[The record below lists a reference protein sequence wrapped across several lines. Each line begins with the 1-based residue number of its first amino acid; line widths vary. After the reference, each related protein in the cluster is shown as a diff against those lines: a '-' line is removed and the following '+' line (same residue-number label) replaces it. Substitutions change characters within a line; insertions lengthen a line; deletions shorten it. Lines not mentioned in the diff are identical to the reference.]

1 MEQQYLKI
9 SRENI
14 YSPKIGQRNSFTKYK
29 NQKILKNYST
39 LLKANSHTIN
49 YYNPSSFNFQNKNS
63 LYISNNHKLL
73 SPSKIL
79 KKSSINISKKYSKSR
94 PKSSSI
100 RKLLPSISQ
109 YLNVSRNK
117 FPFENEKLFQETNQ
131 MKKLIKELE
140 KELLLLTNEN
150 MEKDEQITQKEK
162 EINDIIRNNYNKF
175 GDINDKYNYN
185 INYNNYNFYNDLNSS
200 FNTNSSMGILMLK
213 IKKGIKNI
221 NDEIRVE
228 TDKLNDLKKSLY
240 ITKIKELNL
249 ESKLYKQQYNKI
261 NSLLENALKIKE
273 QNDIKIKE
281 FDNLKDNINKQ
292 ELFISNFE
300 QECMALKENE
310 LFLNNQL
317 LNLKQEV
324 KIKVDKAKKNKK
336 ELNILLIKN
345 KNIDKDEIINSQSY
359 TTKINGSPISIK
371 CMYTN
376 KVSELKKN
384 INFYKRQCKYS
395 DDMINKLKEQRKK
408 LIDMNKNIDQKI
420 KIEPGF
426 IEGTSKIKKHDRPMS
441 SLGRYNASLNKD
453 EDIINNLKNKYKTIR
468 EEEVNLH
475 QKVNIYSEKLK
486 EIDVDEERNE
496 EENEKNQN
504 EIEFGIDEKNPFYTD
519 NEENVPDLHMKFTSA
534 QFNQFT
540 YILFKNFE
548 AKYIILDEANNK
560 IINPFYNLIKK
571 NHITNVN
578 YPSKEFDTI
587 TEQFTKIIMNVLNSE
602 NEYNHTLTKIFVGAL
617 LCNSNY
623 DTNKLVEFFSI
634 LFSYTRNYISEEKK
648 LIDKL
653 KTKYKQQTKKL
664 IECIANY
671 ILNDLSSSQYF
682 SLFRMK
688 DLLDENEINL
698 KDKYIEFLF
707 YYMKKFDDPDAK
719 LEDLKFSLLNDIVPI
734 ADTTLHSKAFVNDL
748 FKELELDNNNDENLN
763 VDGDINIDQK
773 ENKTTNIEKIDENIE
788 GNIKEKKKDKK
799 EKKKKEKNKDK
810 KNKSKNSSKNK
821 SRSKSKSNENT
832 KDNNNKS
839 GAKSKD
845 DIYNPNIENVKG
857 ANIDDKKNQVDN
869 NNVQKID
876 IKIFKDNN
884 NSNKNS
890 YNLSDKI
897 NNDINIFRKDKDIK
911 DNDNKNDLLNK
922 ENDKNKINNK
932 ENKDDNK
939 TNDENSEKKRKT
951 SMEKYK
957 EDEYVLNSSKNE
969 EKAKE
974 EENNKINEKD
984 RINNDNINN
993 NDTNINNEE
1002 DSITEITNDEYNKYI
1017 LESIN
1022 QIQKAIKNK
1031 STDFNAL
1038 MNGVLNKMSVNGEF
1052 YEYINIEDFNEKMV
1066 SIGVTLSDLQ
1076 LSCLC
1081 SKYCIPNEL
1090 RLIDKLK
1097 FEKSLEDYINGNLKM

>member
-1 MEQQYLKI
+1 MEQHYLKI

-14 YSPKIGQRNSFTKYK
+14 YSPKIVKGNSFTKYK
-29 NQKILKNYST
+29 NQKILKNLST
-39 LLKANSHTIN
+39 LLKANNNTIN
-49 YYNPSSFNFQNKNS
+49 YYNPSSINFPNKNS
-63 LYISNNHKLL
+63 LYNSNYHKLL
-73 SPSKIL
+73 SPRKIL
-79 KKSSINISKKYSKSR
+79 KKSTINISKKYSKSR
-94 PKSSSI
+94 PKSSSM

-109 YLNVSRNK
+109 YMNITRNK
-117 FPFENEKLFQETNQ
+117 FPFETEKLFQETNQ

-140 KELLLLTNEN
+140 KELFLLSNEN
-150 MEKDEQITQKEK
+150 LIKDEQITQKEK

-175 GDINDKYNYN
+175 GDVNDKYNYN
-185 INYNNYNFYNDLNSS
+185 INFNNYNFFNDLNASY
-200 FNTNSSMGILMLK
+200 NTNSSMGVLMLK

-221 NDEIRVE
+221 NDEIKVE
-228 TDKLNDLKKSLY
+228 NDKLNDLKKSLY

-261 NSLLENALKIKE
+261 NSLVENALKIKE
-273 QNDIKIKE
+273 QNDMKIKE
-281 FDNLKDNINKQ
+281 FDNFKENINKQ

-300 QECMALKENE
+300 QECIALKENE

-317 LNLKQEV
+317 LNLKQEL

-345 KNIDKDEIINSQSY
+345 KNYDKDEIINSQRY

-371 CMYTN
+371 CIYTN

-408 LIDMNKNIDQKI
+408 LIDMNKNLDQKI

-426 IEGTSKIKKHDRPMS
+426 IEGTTKIKKHDRPMS
-441 SLGRYNASLNKD
+441 SIGRHSASLNKN
-453 EDIINNLKNKYKTIR
+453 EDIINNLKNKYKAIR
-468 EEEVNLH
+468 EEEISLH
-475 QKVNIYSEKLK
+475 QKVNIFSEKLK
-486 EIDVDEERNE
+486 EIDANEERNE
-496 EENEKNQN
+496 EENGNDQN
-504 EIEFGIDEKNPFYTD
+504 EIEFGIDENNPFYTD

-571 NHITNVN
+571 YNITNVN
-578 YPSKEFDTI
+578 YPSEEFNTI

-602 NEYNHTLTKIFVGAL
+602 NEYNHTLTKMFIGAL
-617 LCNSNY
+617 LCNSDY
-623 DTNKLVEFFSI
+623 DTNKLVELLSI

-664 IECIANY
+664 IECIANN

-688 DLLDENEINL
+688 DLLDENKINL

-748 FKELELDNNNDENLN
+748 FKELELDKNNDENLN
-763 VDGDINIDQK
+763 IEGDINIDQI
-773 ENKTTNIEKIDENIE
+773 ENKTTNLENIDANIE
-788 GNIKEKKKDKK
+788 NNIKEKKKDKK
-799 EKKKKEKNKDK
+799 EKKKKDK
-810 KNKSKNSSKNK
+810 KNKSKNSSKSK
-821 SRSKSKSNENT
+821 SKSKSKSNENT
-832 KDNNNKS
+832 KDNNKS
-839 GAKSKD
+839 DIKNKD
-845 DIYNPNIENVKG
+845 DIYNPNIKNIKDI
-857 ANIDDKKNQVDN
+857 NIDDKKNKSGN
-869 NNVQKID
+869 NNVQEND
-876 IKIFKDNN
+876 IQIIKDNN
-884 NSNKNS
+884 YANKNS

-897 NNDINIFRKDKDIK
+897 NNDINIFRNDIK
-911 DNDNKNDLLNK
+911 DNENKNDLINK
-922 ENDKNKINNK
+922 ENDKNKINVK

-939 TNDENSEKKRKT
+939 EIDENKNKKK
-951 SMEKYK
+951 KYK

-969 EKAKE
+969 EKSKE
-974 EENNKINEKD
+974 EENNKTNEKD
-984 RINNDNINN
+984 RLNNGTINN

-1017 LESIN
+1017 FESIN
-1022 QIQKAIKNK
+1022 QIQKAIKNQ
-1031 STDFNAL
+1031 STDFNEL
-1038 MNGVLNKMSVNGEF
+1038 MKGVLNKMSVNGEF
-1052 YEYINIEDFNEKMV
+1052 YEYINVEDFNEKMV

-1081 SKYCIPNEL
+1081 SKFCVPNEL
-1090 RLIDKLK
+1090 RFIDKLK
-1097 FEKSLEDYINGNLKM
+1097 FEKSLEDYMNGNLKI

>member
-1 MEQQYLKI
+1 MEQQYFKI

-14 YSPKIGQRNSFTKYK
+14 YSPKIANGNSFTKYK
-29 NQKILKNYST
+29 NQKILKNLST
-39 LLKANSHTIN
+39 LMKANNNTIN
-49 YYNPSSFNFQNKNS
+49 YYNPPSINFPIKNK

-73 SPSKIL
+73 SPRKIL
-79 KKSSINISKKYSKSR
+79 KKSSTSISKKYSKSR

-109 YLNVSRNK
+109 YLNISRNK
-117 FPFENEKLFQETNQ
+117 FPFETEKLFQETNQ

-140 KELLLLTNEN
+140 KELFMLSNEN
-150 MEKDEQITQKEK
+150 LIKDEQITQKEK

-175 GDINDKYNYN
+175 GDKNDKYNYN
-185 INYNNYNFYNDLNSS
+185 INYNNYNFYNDLNTSY
-200 FNTNSSMGILMLK
+200 NTHSSMGVLMLK

-221 NDEIRVE
+221 NDEIKVE
-228 TDKLNDLKKSLY
+228 NDKLKDLKKSLY

-261 NSLLENALKIKE
+261 NSFLENALKIKE
-273 QNDIKIKE
+273 QNDAKIKE
-281 FDNLKDNINKQ
+281 FENFKENINKQ

-300 QECMALKENE
+300 QECVALKENE

-317 LNLKQEV
+317 LNLKQEL
-324 KIKVDKAKKNKK
+324 KIKVGKAKKNKK

-345 KNIDKDEIINSQSY
+345 KNFDKDEIINSQSY

-371 CMYTN
+371 CIYTN
-376 KVSELKKN
+376 KISELKKN
-384 INFYKRQCKYS
+384 INFYKRQCNYS

-408 LIDMNKNIDQKI
+408 LIDMNKNLNQKI

-426 IEGTSKIKKHDRPMS
+426 IEGTTKINKHNRPMS
-441 SLGRYNASLNKD
+441 SIGRHSSSLNKD
-453 EDIINNLKNKYKTIR
+453 EDIIDNLKLKYKKIR
-468 EEEVNLH
+468 EEEISLH

-486 EIDVDEERNE
+486 EIDINEERNE
-496 EENEKNQN
+496 EENEKDQN
-504 EIEFGIDEKNPFYTD
+504 EIEFGIDESNPFYTD

-560 IINPFYNLIKK
+560 IINPFYDLIKK
-571 NHITNVN
+571 YNITNVT
-578 YPSKEFDTI
+578 YPSEEFNTI
-587 TEQFTKIIMNVLNSE
+587 TEQFTKVIMNVLNSD

-617 LCNSNY
+617 LCNSEY

-671 ILNDLSSSQYF
+671 ILNDLNSSQYF

-734 ADTTLHSKAFVNDL
+734 VDTTLHSKAFVNDL

-773 ENKTTNIEKIDENIE
+773 ENKTTNIDGNFED
-788 GNIKEKKKDKK
+788 NIKEKKKDKK
-799 EKKKKEKNKDK
+799 EKKKKDKKNK
-810 KNKSKNSSKNK
+810 KNKSKNSSKSK
-821 SRSKSKSNENT
+821 SRSKSKSNEN
-832 KDNNNKS
+832 NNKS
-839 GAKSKD
+839 GTKSKD
-845 DIYNPNIENVKG
+845 EIYNQNIENVKDV
-857 ANIDDKKNQVDN
+857 NIDDKKNKSGN
-869 NNVQKID
+869 NNIQEND
-876 IKIFKDNN
+876 IKIIKKNN
-884 NSNKNS
+884 NTNKYS
-890 YNLSDKI
+890 YNFNDKI
-897 NNDINIFRKDKDIK
+897 NNDINIVKNDIK
-911 DNDNKNDLLNK
+911 DNENKNDLLHK
-922 ENDKNKINNK
+922 ENDKENKDANKIN
-932 ENKDDNK
+932 
-939 TNDENSEKKRKT
+939 DENNNKKRKA

-957 EDEYVLNSSKNE
+957 EDEYVLNTSKNGE
-969 EKAKE
+969 NAKE
-974 EENNKINEKD
+974 EENNKTNEKD
-984 RINNDNINN
+984 KLNNGIINN

-1017 LESIN
+1017 YESIN

-1031 STDFNAL
+1031 STDFNEL
-1038 MNGVLNKMSVNGEF
+1038 MKGVFNKMSVNGEF
-1052 YEYINIEDFNEKMV
+1052 YEYINVEDFNEKMV

-1081 SKYCIPNEL
+1081 SKYCVPNEL

-1097 FEKSLEDYINGNLKM
+1097 FEKSLEDYMNGNLKI

>member
-1 MEQQYLKI
+1 
-9 SRENI
+9 
-14 YSPKIGQRNSFTKYK
+14 
-29 NQKILKNYST
+29 
-39 LLKANSHTIN
+39 
-49 YYNPSSFNFQNKNS
+49 
-63 LYISNNHKLL
+63 
-73 SPSKIL
+73 
-79 KKSSINISKKYSKSR
+79 
-94 PKSSSI
+94 
-100 RKLLPSISQ
+100 
-109 YLNVSRNK
+109 
-117 FPFENEKLFQETNQ
+117 
-131 MKKLIKELE
+131 
-140 KELLLLTNEN
+140 
-150 MEKDEQITQKEK
+150 
-162 EINDIIRNNYNKF
+162 
-175 GDINDKYNYN
+175 
-185 INYNNYNFYNDLNSS
+185 
-200 FNTNSSMGILMLK
+200 
-213 IKKGIKNI
+213 
-221 NDEIRVE
+221 
-228 TDKLNDLKKSLY
+228 
-240 ITKIKELNL
+240 
-249 ESKLYKQQYNKI
+249 
-261 NSLLENALKIKE
+261 
-273 QNDIKIKE
+273 
-281 FDNLKDNINKQ
+281 
-292 ELFISNFE
+292 
-300 QECMALKENE
+300 
-310 LFLNNQL
+310 
-317 LNLKQEV
+317 
-324 KIKVDKAKKNKK
+324 
-336 ELNILLIKN
+336 
-345 KNIDKDEIINSQSY
+345 
-359 TTKINGSPISIK
+359 
-371 CMYTN
+371 
-376 KVSELKKN
+376 
-384 INFYKRQCKYS
+384 
-395 DDMINKLKEQRKK
+395 
-408 LIDMNKNIDQKI
+408 
-420 KIEPGF
+420 
-426 IEGTSKIKKHDRPMS
+426 
-441 SLGRYNASLNKD
+441 
-453 EDIINNLKNKYKTIR
+453 
-468 EEEVNLH
+468 
-475 QKVNIYSEKLK
+475 
-486 EIDVDEERNE
+486 
-496 EENEKNQN
+496 
-504 EIEFGIDEKNPFYTD
+504 
-519 NEENVPDLHMKFTSA
+519 
-534 QFNQFT
+534 
-540 YILFKNFE
+540 
-548 AKYIILDEANNK
+548 LDEANNK
-560 IINPFYNLIKK
+560 IINPFYNYIKK
-571 NHITNVN
+571 YNITNVN

-707 YYMKKFDDPDAK
+707 YYMKKFDDPEAK

-821 SRSKSKSNENT
+821 SRSKSKSKSNENT

-839 GAKSKD
+839 GTKSKD
-845 DIYNPNIENVKG
+845 DIYNPNIENVKDS
-857 ANIDDKKNQVDN
+857 NIDDKKNKIDN
-869 NNVQKID
+869 NNVQKND
-876 IKIFKDNN
+876 IQIIKDNN
-884 NSNKNS
+884 NSNKYS

-932 ENKDDNK
+932 ENNDDNK
-939 TNDENSEKKRKT
+939 SNDENSKKNRKT
-951 SMEKYK
+951 SMEKNK
-957 EDEYVLNSSKNE
+957 EDEYILNGSKNE
-969 EKAKE
+969 EKVKE

-984 RINNDNINN
+984 RLNNDIINN

-1017 LESIN
+1017 IESIN

-1031 STDFNAL
+1031 STDFNEL

-1052 YEYINIEDFNEKMV
+1052 YEYINVEDFNEKLV

-1090 RLIDKLK
+1090 RLINKLK
-1097 FEKSLEDYINGNLKM
+1097 FEKSLEDYINGNLKI

>member
-1 MEQQYLKI
+1 MEQHYLKI

-14 YSPKIGQRNSFTKYK
+14 YSPKIAHGNSFTK
-29 NQKILKNYST
+29 NQKILKNLST
-39 LLKANSHTIN
+39 LLKANSNTIN
-49 YYNPSSFNFQNKNS
+49 YYNPSSFNFQNKDS
-63 LYISNNHKLL
+63 LCISNNHKLL
-73 SPSKIL
+73 SPRKIL
-79 KKSSINISKKYSKSR
+79 KKRAINISKKYSKSR

-109 YLNVSRNK
+109 YMNVTRNK

-175 GDINDKYNYN
+175 GDVNDKYNYN

-200 FNTNSSMGILMLK
+200 FNANSSMGILMLK

-240 ITKIKELNL
+240 ITKIRELNL

-273 QNDIKIKE
+273 QNDTKIKE

-317 LNLKQEV
+317 LNLKQEL

-345 KNIDKDEIINSQSY
+345 KNYDKDEIINSQSY

-371 CMYTN
+371 CIYTN

-384 INFYKRQCKYS
+384 INFYKRQCQYS

-408 LIDMNKNIDQKI
+408 LIDMNKNLDQKI

-468 EEEVNLH
+468 EEEINLH

-496 EENEKNQN
+496 EENEKDQN
-504 EIEFGIDEKNPFYTD
+504 EIEFGIDENNPFYTD

-548 AKYIILDEANNK
+548 AKCIILDEANNK

-571 NHITNVN
+571 YNITNVN

-707 YYMKKFDDPDAK
+707 YYMKKFDDPEAK
-719 LEDLKFSLLNDIVPI
+719 LEDLKFNLLNDIVPI

-773 ENKTTNIEKIDENIE
+773 ENKTTNIEKIDENFE

-821 SRSKSKSNENT
+821 SRSKSKSKSNENT

-839 GAKSKD
+839 GTKSKD
-845 DIYNPNIENVKG
+845 DIYNPNIENVKD
-857 ANIDDKKNQVDN
+857 ANIDDNKNKIDN
-869 NNVQKID
+869 NNVQKND
-876 IKIFKDNN
+876 IQIIKDNN

-911 DNDNKNDLLNK
+911 DNDNKNDLLNE
-922 ENDKNKINNK
+922 ENDKNNINNK

-939 TNDENSEKKRKT
+939 KNDENSKKNRKT

-969 EKAKE
+969 EKIKE

-984 RINNDNINN
+984 RLNNGIINN

-1017 LESIN
+1017 IESIN
-1022 QIQKAIKNK
+1022 QMQKAIKNK
-1031 STDFNAL
+1031 STDFNEL

-1052 YEYINIEDFNEKMV
+1052 YEYINVEDFNEKLV

-1090 RLIDKLK
+1090 RLIDKIK
-1097 FEKSLEDYINGNLKM
+1097 FEKSLEDYINGNLKI

>member
-1 MEQQYLKI
+1 MEQQHLKI

-14 YSPKIGQRNSFTKYK
+14 FSPKIARGNSFKKLK
-29 NQKILKNYST
+29 NQKILKNLST
-39 LLKANSHTIN
+39 FLKANNNTIN
-49 YYNPSSFNFQNKNS
+49 YYNPSSINFSNKNS

-73 SPSKIL
+73 SPRKIL
-79 KKSSINISKKYSKSR
+79 KKSAISISQKYSKSR

-100 RKLLPSISQ
+100 RKLFPSISQ
-109 YLNVSRNK
+109 YMNITRNK
-117 FPFENEKLFQETNQ
+117 FPFETEKLFQETNHL
-131 MKKLIKELE
+131 KKLIKELE
-140 KELLLLTNEN
+140 KELFLLSNEN
-150 MEKDEQITQKEK
+150 MIKDEQITQKEK

-175 GDINDKYNYN
+175 GDINDKYNFN
-185 INYNNYNFYNDLNSS
+185 INYNNYNFLNDLNVSC
-200 FNTNSSMGILMLK
+200 NTNSSMGVLMLK
-213 IKKGIKNI
+213 IKKGIKNV
-221 NDEIRVE
+221 NDEIKVE
-228 TDKLNDLKKSLY
+228 NDKLNDLKKSLY

-273 QNDIKIKE
+273 ENDAKIKE
-281 FDNLKDNINKQ
+281 IDKMKENINKQ

-300 QECMALKENE
+300 KECIALKENE

-345 KNIDKDEIINSQSY
+345 KNYDKDEIINSQNY

-371 CMYTN
+371 CIYTN
-376 KVSELKKN
+376 KVSKLKKN

-395 DDMINKLKEQRKK
+395 EDMINKLKEQRKK
-408 LIDMNKNIDQKI
+408 LIDMNKNLDQKI

-426 IEGTSKIKKHDRPMS
+426 IEGTTKIKKNDRPMS
-441 SLGRYNASLNKD
+441 SIGRHSASLNKD
-453 EDIINNLKNKYKTIR
+453 EDIINNLKKKYKAIR
-468 EEEVNLH
+468 EEEISLH
-475 QKVNIYSEKLK
+475 QKANIFSEKLK
-486 EIDVDEERNE
+486 EIDVNEERNE
-496 EENEKNQN
+496 EENEQDQN
-504 EIEFGIDEKNPFYTD
+504 EIEFGIDENNPFYTD

-560 IINPFYNLIKK
+560 IINPFYDLIKK
-571 NHITNVN
+571 YNITNVN
-578 YPSKEFDTI
+578 YPSEEFNTI
-587 TEQFTKIIMNVLNSE
+587 TEQFTKVIMKVLNSE
-602 NEYNHTLTKIFVGAL
+602 NEYNHTLTKMFVGAL
-617 LCNSNY
+617 LCNSDY

-648 LIDKL
+648 LIEKL
-653 KTKYKQQTKKL
+653 KTKYKHQTKKL
-664 IECIANY
+664 IECIANH
-671 ILNDLSSSQYF
+671 ILNDISSSQYF

-734 ADTTLHSKAFVNDL
+734 VDTTMHSKAFVNDL

-763 VDGDINIDQK
+763 VNGDINIEQK
-773 ENKTTNIEKIDENIE
+773 ENKTTNIENFDDNIE
-788 GNIKEKKKDKK
+788 DNIKEKKKDKK
-799 EKKKKEKNKDK
+799 EKKKKDKNKDK
-810 KNKSKNSSKNK
+810 KNKSKNSSKSRSK
-821 SRSKSKSNENT
+821 SKSKSKSKSNENT
-832 KDNNNKS
+832 KDNINKS
-839 GAKSKD
+839 GTKNKD
-845 DIYNPNIENVKG
+845 DIYNPNLENVKDV
-857 ANIDDKKNQVDN
+857 NIDDKKNKSGN
-869 NNVQKID
+869 NNNKEND
-876 IKIFKDNN
+876 IQIIKDNN
-884 NSNKNS
+884 NTNKYS
-890 YNLSDKI
+890 SNLSDKI
-897 NNDINIFRKDKDIK
+897 NNDINIFRNDIK
-911 DNDNKNDLLNK
+911 DNESK
-922 ENDKNKINNK
+922 NDKNKINAK
-932 ENKDDNK
+932 DNKDDNK
-939 TNDENSEKKRKT
+939 TNNENNNQKKKA
-951 SMEKYK
+951 SMNKYK

-969 EKAKE
+969 ENAKE
-974 EENNKINEKD
+974 EENNKTNEKD
-984 RINNDNINN
+984 KLNNGIINN
-993 NDTNINNEE
+993 NDTNNNNEE

-1017 LESIN
+1017 FESIN

-1031 STDFNAL
+1031 STDFNEL
-1038 MNGVLNKMSVNGEF
+1038 MKGVLNKMSVNGEF
-1052 YEYINIEDFNEKMV
+1052 YEYINVEDFNEKMV

-1081 SKYCIPNEL
+1081 SRYCIPNEL

-1097 FEKSLEDYINGNLKM
+1097 FEKSLEDYMNGNLKI